1 MARER
6 TYFKQISLFRARY
19 IYVPC
24 NRLPLISGCVRVSTL
39 PAATTTSRR
48 DATGLLARGGLC
60 VSFLSSF
67 FLFFRGL
74 PNLKGLKRFPWGWR
88 IAADRLPTEP
98 LLPTLASIRLVS
110 VFLGSKISP
119 WIIPSKMIQLWW
131 RFFFLLFS
139 WKLLFSVC
147 YAIVFHRSRE
157 RNGHDLQ
164 IIIWNYWWRIS

>member
-24 NRLPLISGCVRVSTL
+24 NRLPLVSGCVRVSTFVYL

-48 DATGLLARGGLC
+48 DATRLGCLLEEDCAC
-60 VSFLSSF
+60 PFFLFF

-88 IAADRLPTEP
+88 IAADRLPTEA
-98 LLPTLASIRLVS
+98 ASPFDFCLDSSRLVS
-110 VFLGSKISP
+110 S
-119 WIIPSKMIQLWW
+119 
-131 RFFFLLFS
+131 RFGFS
-139 WKLLFSVC
+139 RFENFSM
-147 YAIVFHRSRE
+147 
-157 RNGHDLQ
+157 D
-164 IIIWNYWWRIS
+164 NYFEGD